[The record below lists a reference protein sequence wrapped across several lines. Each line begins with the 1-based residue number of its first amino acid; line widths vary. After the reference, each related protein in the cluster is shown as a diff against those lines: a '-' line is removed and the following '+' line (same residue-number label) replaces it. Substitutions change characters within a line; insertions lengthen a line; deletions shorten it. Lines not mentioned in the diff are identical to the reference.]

1 MDYLIFRTDGQG
13 GLLQQR
19 QSIRPL
25 GPTEVRIAVR
35 AAALNFRDLYFV
47 RGNRH
52 RAAVAGRIPMS
63 DAAGVVEA
71 VGGAVTRFKV
81 GDRVLGTVL
90 PNWIDGP
97 LTAAGLRGS
106 PGSVDRDGV
115 LAEKIHADQNELVAA
130 PAHLSDAEAATL
142 PVAALTAWH
151 AVAELGVLKAG
162 DTVVVQTTG
171 GVAVFAI
178 QFAAALGAKVIVVS
192 RSEDKLRKALTA
204 GASVAINSSV
214 TPEWDAEVLALTG
227 GAGARLVLD
236 MGLSD
241 SLRRSA
247 RAAAFEGTVAVIGVV
262 EEQTNPLD
270 IYTVMNKNLR
280 VRGVETGS
288 RAMFE
293 RMNRFMEEHRLHPVL
308 DSAYP
313 LERAGQALDR
323 LAASPFGKVVVGVD
337 AEAPPQR
344 CGKLAA
350 TTLAG

>member
-1 MDYLIFRTDGQG
+1 MDYTVFRTDGLG
-13 GLLQQR
+13 GLLPRR
-19 QSIRPL
+19 QAIRPL

-52 RAAVAGRIPMS
+52 RAAIAGRVPLT
-63 DAAGVVEA
+63 DALGVVEA
-71 VGGAVTRFKV
+71 TGGAVTRFKV
-81 GDRVLGTVL
+81 GDRVLSAVL

-97 LTAAGLRGS
+97 LTAAGLAGS
-106 PGSVDRDGV
+106 PGSADRDGV
-115 LAEKIHADQNELVAA
+115 LAEKIHADQDELVAA
-130 PAHLSDAEAATL
+130 PAHLSETEAATL

-151 AVAELGVLKAG
+151 AVAELGAVKAG

-192 RSEDKLRKALTA
+192 RSEDKLRKALQL
-204 GASVAINSSV
+204 GAAAAINSSI
-214 TPEWDAEVLALTG
+214 TPEWEAEVLALTG
-227 GAGARLVLD
+227 GAGAQLVLD

-241 SLRRSA
+241 SLRQSA

-262 EEQTNPLD
+262 QEQTNPLD

-293 RMNRFMEEHRLHPVL
+293 RMNRFMEQHRLHPVL
-308 DSAYP
+308 DSVFELNQAS
-313 LERAGQALDR
+313 QALDR
-323 LAASPFGKVVVGVD
+323 LTASPFGKVV
-337 AEAPPQR
+337 
-344 CGKLAA
+344 LAVA
-350 TTLAG
+350 A